1 MRYDLTNT
9 HIKIYYETCPEFEEV
24 RNIVLQEGNWL
35 GANYTKERLV
45 IEKHKGFGV
54 VYQTSTGK
62 PMVMGGVYH
71 DERYPA
77 NVANIVHRGFTFPEF
92 RMTPRDMTDGF
103 RVTYSL
109 MKALE
114 EVNTFDGYI
123 LTMQNRDKK
132 DSKGWWD
139 RVFVKHMLIASE
151 GNYVN
156 GGGYGYIAAMVVG
169 TGSSL
174 NITAGYNVT
183 GTVPSSQSYIGLN
196 IWDSAAG
203 TTGLTGAEFSSDG
216 QLQISCTYLT
226 DY

>member
-156 GGGYGYIAAMVVG
+156 GGGYIH
-169 TGSSL
+169 
-174 NITAGYNVT
+174 TAPWNVQKCWQNFVYYE
-183 GTVPSSQSYIGLN
+183 TVPGKLDLYKLLDILLVLQHYGMLYKQDN
-196 IWDSAAG
+196 I
-203 TTGLTGAEFSSDG
+203 
-216 QLQISCTYLT
+216 IY
-226 DY
+226 Y